1 MTHNDLP
8 PCPLPEEGGDFGSQC
23 SQAAGDRALGRP
35 GGAIHNLVSLRD
47 ALRDFAAARDW
58 RPFHT
63 PKNLAMAMI
72 VEAAE
77 LVEHFQWATPEE
89 SMAPPPE
96 KLAAIRDEVAD
107 TLIYLVELADVLDID
122 LIAAARDKIAKNAL
136 KYPAP
141 RGTDGA

>member
-1 MTHNDLP
+1 MSTIDDL
-8 PCPLPEEGGDFGSQC
+8 D
-23 SQAAGDRALGRP
+23 
-35 GGAIHNLVSLRD
+35 SLRA

-58 RPFHT
+58 RQFHT

-89 SMAPPPE
+89 SMKPPPE

-122 LIAAARDKIAKNAL
+122 LIAAARDKIAKNAI

-141 RGTDGA
+141 R

>member
-1 MTHNDLP
+1 MSATITDLDT
-8 PCPLPEEGGDFGSQC
+8 LK
-23 SQAAGDRALGRP
+23 R
-35 GGAIHNLVSLRD
+35 

-58 RPFHT
+58 RQYHT

-89 SMAPPPE
+89 SLNPPPD
-96 KLAAIRDEVAD
+96 KRAAIRDEVAD

-122 LIAAARDKIAKNAL
+122 LIAAACDKIAKNAL
-136 KYPAP
+136 KYPATRAP
-141 RGTDGA
+141 

>member
-1 MTHNDLP
+1 MND
-8 PCPLPEEGGDFGSQC
+8 
-23 SQAAGDRALGRP
+23 
-35 GGAIHNLVSLRD
+35 IHDLETLKL

-58 RPFHT
+58 RQYHT

-89 SMAPPPE
+89 SLAPPPE

-107 TLIYLVELADVLDID
+107 TLIYLVELADCLGID

-136 KYPAP
+136 KYPALP
-141 RGTDGA
+141 R

>member
-1 MTHNDLP
+1 MTATT
-8 PCPLPEEGGDFGSQC
+8 QI
-23 SQAAGDRALGRP
+23 AALTALG
-35 GGAIHNLVSLRD
+35 D

-58 RPFHT
+58 RQYHT

-89 SMAPPPE
+89 SLHPSAE
-96 KLAAIRDEVAD
+96 KLAEIRDEVAD
-107 TLIYLVELADVLDID
+107 TLIYLVELADALDID

-141 RGTDGA
+141 R

>member
-1 MTHNDLP
+1 MSDTIHDLTT
-8 PCPLPEEGGDFGSQC
+8 
-23 SQAAGDRALGRP
+23 
-35 GGAIHNLVSLRD
+35 LRD

-58 RPFHT
+58 RRYHT

-89 SMAPPPE
+89 SLRPPPD
-96 KLAAIRDEVAD
+96 KLAEIRDEVAD
-107 TLIYLVELADVLDID
+107 TLIYLVELADALDID
-122 LIAAARDKIAKNAL
+122 PIAAARDKIAKNAL

-141 RGTDGA
+141 R

>member
-1 MTHNDLP
+1 MTPTVTDL
-8 PCPLPEEGGDFGSQC
+8 
-23 SQAAGDRALGRP
+23 AT
-35 GGAIHNLVSLRD
+35 LRD
-47 ALRDFAAARDW
+47 ALRAFAAARDW

-89 SMAPPPE
+89 SMAPPPQ

-107 TLIYLVELADVLDID
+107 TLIYLVELADALDID
-122 LIAAARDKIAKNAL
+122 LIAAARDKIAKNAV

-141 RGTDGA
+141 R

>member
-1 MTHNDLP
+1 MNEITDLP
-8 PCPLPEEGGDFGSQC
+8 
-23 SQAAGDRALGRP
+23 
-35 GGAIHNLVSLRD
+35 SLKL
-47 ALRDFAAARDW
+47 ALRAFAAARDW

-89 SMAPPPE
+89 SCAPSPE

-107 TLIYLVELADVLDID
+107 TLIYLVELADTLDID

-141 RGTDGA
+141 AV

>member
-1 MTHNDLP
+1 MT
-8 PCPLPEEGGDFGSQC
+8 
-23 SQAAGDRALGRP
+23 A
-35 GGAIHNLVSLRD
+35 AIHDLSSLRD

-58 RPFHT
+58 RPYHT

-89 SMAPPPE
+89 SLAPPPQ
-96 KLAAIRDEVAD
+96 KLAEIRDEVAD
-107 TLIYLVELADVLDID
+107 TLIYLVELADVLGID
-122 LIAAARDKIAKNAL
+122 LIAAARDKIEKNAL

-141 RGTDGA
+141 ER